1 MFVLTALYTPTVEK
15 SVTSAGIKSIVKVV
29 TDVAEEFAASIFRLL
44 VVLEARIYFGIEISV
59 SRTVNM
65 KVMVFGN

>member
-1 MFVLTALYTPTVEK
+1 M
-15 SVTSAGIKSIVKVV
+15 V

-59 SRTVNM
+59 SCNCEYESYGIREFDVI
-65 KVMVFGN
+65 